1 MDEEGLSAVAQ
12 LLSGSTGPKLR
23 STACATVAACT
34 AGDAG
39 EATRHNLGKSPL
51 GETIVRRLINLTS
64 SPQCGRLALTALVN
78 LSEDECVA
86 PIMIRASAVELCT
99 TNLLDDDEAVR
110 PNAHLYSGLLSNLTR
125 IPAGVDALVGK
136 GKGTTA
142 SNAAI
147 HTLLRLVAN
156 IDRIPQVLWM
166 SNACSRPEGR
176 AALLMRDS
184 NNNDDTNVTSDHL
197 NDVNRQPLTWLLRL
211 VDSPDYATRL
221 AAASAVRNCAMAEDC
236 HDVLV
241 RRTNAIGVCL
251 ARLIGLRNH
260 LSMEQVSN
268 APQEVKVL
276 VADPSKIKPEP
287 GVEIRLLIVESL
299 LLLCKSRVGRDA
311 LREKDAYLVLV
322 DWNEQESDEQIQ
334 VAVTS
339 ITGRI
344 AADEDE
350 DEDQ

>member
-1 MDEEGLSAVAQ
+1 MDEEGFSAVAQ

-23 STACATVAACT
+23 TTACTTVAACT

-64 SPQCGRLALTALVN
+64 SPQCGRVALTALVN
-78 LSEDECVA
+78 LSEDESVA
-86 PIMIRASAVELCT
+86 AIMIRASAVELCT
-99 TNLLDDDEAVR
+99 TNLLDDDESVQA
-110 PNAHLYSGLLSNLTR
+110 NAHLYSGLLSNLTR

-136 GKGTTA
+136 GKGTAA

-147 HTLLRLVAN
+147 HTLLRLVAH

-176 AALLMRDS
+176 AALLLR
-184 NNNDDTNVTSDHL
+184 NNNNKDDTNGRSDPL
-197 NDVNRQPLTWLLRL
+197 NDDVNRQPLTWLLRL
-211 VDSPDYATRL
+211 MDSPDYATRL
-221 AAASAVRNCAMAEDC
+221 AAASAVRNCAMSEDC
-236 HDVLV
+236 HEVLV
-241 RRTNAIGVCL
+241 RRTNAIGICL

-268 APQEVKVL
+268 APQEVKAL
-276 VADPSKIKPEP
+276 VADPSKIKGEP

-299 LLLCKSRVGRDA
+299 LLLCKSRIGRDA

-322 DWNEQESDEQIQ
+322 DWNEHEADEQIQ
-334 VAVTS
+334 AAVTS

-344 AADEDE
+344 AADEE
-350 DEDQ
+350 DDQ